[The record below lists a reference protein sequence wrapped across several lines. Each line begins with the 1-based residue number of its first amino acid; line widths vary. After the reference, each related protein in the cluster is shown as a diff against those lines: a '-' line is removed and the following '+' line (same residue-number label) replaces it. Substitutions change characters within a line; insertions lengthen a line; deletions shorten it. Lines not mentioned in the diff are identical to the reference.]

1 MRHFPRI
8 TDLKNNRPRLLQ
20 KKIPGNQKTRDFAFF
35 LTFQGRIKSLKRSSI
50 VRRPYW
56 RRCGSCR
63 THHATFPALDAFYR
77 FFLLDSPAL
86 SFGQIVVVPAQDG
99 LNVFLEIFA
108 ELTNLFL
115 NVFPRF
121 SLRAYQ

>member
-1 MRHFPRI
+1 MAGLDI
-8 TDLKNNRPRLLQ
+8 TQNAQ
-20 KKIPGNQKTRDFAFF
+20 VYQSCKKAHWCNCA
-35 LTFQGRIKSLKRSSI
+35 S
-50 VRRPYW
+50 
-56 RRCGSCR
+56 CGA
-63 THHATFPALDAFYR
+63 HHAAFPALDAFYR

-86 SFGQIVVVPAQDG
+86 SFGEIVIVPAQDG

-115 NVFPRF
+115 DIFPRL